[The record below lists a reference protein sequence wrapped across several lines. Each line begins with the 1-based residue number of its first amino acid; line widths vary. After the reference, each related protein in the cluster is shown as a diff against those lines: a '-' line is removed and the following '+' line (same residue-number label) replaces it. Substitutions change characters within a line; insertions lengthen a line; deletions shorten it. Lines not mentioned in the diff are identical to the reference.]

1 MAGHGVAHLSLG
13 RSSACRERG
22 SQPPRRMSGAKAPLP
37 PCCAGAAAAAPG
49 GMAACPGG
57 SAKIFRRAH
66 SICTASHT
74 SDSASFTS
82 ILSLPKLEQYIGPHH
97 NCETGANAKN
107 CAKST

>member
-49 GMAACPGG
+49 GIAACPGG

-74 SDSASFTS
+74 SDSASITS
-82 ILSLPKLEQYIGPHH
+82 ILSFTKARAIYRPSP
-97 NCETGANAKN
+97 
-107 CAKST
+107 